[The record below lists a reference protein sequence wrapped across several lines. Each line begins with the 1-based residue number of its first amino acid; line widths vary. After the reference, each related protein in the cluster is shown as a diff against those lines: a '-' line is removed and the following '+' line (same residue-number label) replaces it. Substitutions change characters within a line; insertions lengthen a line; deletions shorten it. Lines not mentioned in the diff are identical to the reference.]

1 MITDLIEQI
10 PDSVHGIVVGAFLS
24 GLVIWAFGHRLVRPM
39 MVLAGLVAGSA
50 LGFLVIGFLPET
62 IPFWIP
68 VAGGALVL
76 GVFAIATYRLAM
88 SWTLAVCLAIACPL
102 GYYTYTEIAGTYA
115 GQPGEEISVDELLGT
130 STNGGDGDASD
141 AANDENGETSSPL
154 EFSTEDLKK
163 SAEEGIKR
171 VKDILGQPGDDTAG
185 GEDPEERE
193 PAKPIIPE
201 SWRKSLRDTLSYLWT
216 TAGDKWQDAP
226 GGQKLGIVASTLA
239 GLIGGFIAGVLM
251 PSVSA
256 AIVTAF
262 SGSLIMLLSGFW
274 LAAKLS
280 LPGVD
285 SVKPQSATASLSW
298 WLGLA
303 MLGLFMQIILR
314 TRHQRRAAV
323 DHHHDHDDDD

>member
-10 PDSVHGIVVGAFLS
+10 PASIHVIVAGAFFS

-39 MVLAGLVAGSA
+39 MVLGGLVAGSA
-50 LGFLVIGFLPET
+50 LGFLVVGFLPET
-62 IPFWIP
+62 IPFWVP

-76 GVFAIATYRLAM
+76 GVFAIATYRLTM
-88 SWTLAVCLAIACPL
+88 SWTLAVCLAMACPL

-115 GQPGEEISVDELLGT
+115 GQAGEPVGVDELLGT
-130 STNGGDGDASD
+130 SSVGEREASGDSSGAD
-141 AANDENGETSSPL
+141 GETGSPL
-154 EFSTEDLKK
+154 EFSTDDLKK

-171 VKDILGQPGDDTAG
+171 VKDILGQGGDDSADG
-185 GEDPEERE
+185 DGAEDET
-193 PAKPIIPE
+193 AKPIIPE
-201 SWRKSLRDTLSYLWT
+201 SWRQSLRDTLSYLWT
-216 TAGDKWQDAP
+216 TVGNKWQDAP

-239 GLIGGFIAGVLM
+239 GLVGGFIAGVLM

-274 LAAKLS
+274 LGTKLS
-280 LPGVD
+280 LPGID
-285 SVKPQSATASLSW
+285 SVKPESATASLSW

-303 MLGLFMQIILR
+303 MLGLLMQLILR
-314 TRHQRRAAV
+314 SRYHRRVGATASRSTEA
-323 DHHHDHDDDD
+323 HGG